1 MSGLEIIQQ
10 LRAEPFNKE
19 TEKKLQNHPFLKAA
33 EVGTLTLSQRRAF
46 AFEQYKI
53 QLSDAI
59 SFAALAGH
67 TCFIP
72 TSLSNISVPE
82 LPNNTSKEE
91 EEVDLFQF
99 LLGGEVYAASLLLSH
114 AKSLGIDDEDAL
126 RSPAKC
132 GYQLSAKAQAYPSY
146 WSKLALS
153 NNRGAGAAAVA
164 LNFPAWGEMCN
175 RLLKALASGDYGYNN
190 IDESSLAF
198 IKFFAT
204 PIEGLDKMAASII
217 DKEDI
222 SYDDLV
228 EHVRLLQAYELL
240 FWDGIYEG

>member
-1 MSGLEIIQQ
+1 MSGLDIIQR

-19 TEKKLQNHPFLKAA
+19 TEQKLHNHPFLKAA
-33 EVGTLTLSQRRAF
+33 EDGTLTLSQRRAF
-46 AFEQYKI
+46 IFEQYKI

-59 SFAALAGH
+59 SFATLAGH
-67 TCFIP
+67 EGFMP

-82 LPNNTSKEE
+82 LTNTSKED

-114 AKSLGIDDEDAL
+114 AKSLGLDDEDAL
-126 RSPAKC
+126 TSPSKV
-132 GYQLSAKAQAYPSY
+132 GYQLSAKSQAYPSY

-164 LNFPAWGEMCN
+164 LNFPAWREMCN
-175 RLLKALASGDYGYNN
+175 RLLKALALGEYGYNN

-217 DKEDI
+217 EKEDT
-222 SYDDLV
+222 SYEDLV
-228 EHVRLLQAYELL
+228 EHVRLLQEYELL
-240 FWDGIYEG
+240 FWDGVFEAK